1 MLSRGSLRRSTYSG
15 VWGHFPHSARSTGRS
30 VFNIIIAS
38 SSSSSS
44 ILSSSSRTS
53 TTTQP
58 HMHHGDHQVPQ
69 LVKMIG
75 PDPSKFSGLSARVD
89 EQLGWHRHHHHH
101 QSGWR
106 TSWSFVMSSPISTS
120 WSSSIFTM
128 KPIDIMIT
136 IIFIVQPLWRLGW
149 RTSRC
154 SDTSSP
160 ISSTSGLSH
169 RTLVRGATG
178 AFGKRRISQLF
189 LSAKPII
196 AVALSLRQCSFWIL
210 LELLDLS
217 KLLNGF
223 QLC

>member
-1 MLSRGSLRRSTYSG
+1 MLSRGSLQRSTFSG
-15 VWGHFPHSARSTGRS
+15 VWERFPHSARSTGRS
-30 VFNIIIAS
+30 VFNIIIVC
-38 SSSSSS
+38 
-44 ILSSSSRTS
+44 IIIVINFHIIIFIKNIDNNPTNHCD
-53 TTTQP
+53 P
-58 HMHHGDHQVPQ
+58 QVPQ

-128 KPIDIMIT
+128 KLIDIMIT
-136 IIFIVQPLWRLGW
+136 IMFIVQPLWRLGW

-160 ISSTSGLSH
+160 ISSMSGLSH
-169 RTLVRGATG
+169 RTLVRGATA
-178 AFGKRRISQLF
+178 AFGKKKEEFLNSFYCPSQSLQLLCHSVNARFEFCLNCRICRS
-189 LSAKPII
+189 
-196 AVALSLRQCSFWIL
+196 C
-210 LELLDLS
+210 
-217 KLLNGF
+217 
-223 QLC
+223 